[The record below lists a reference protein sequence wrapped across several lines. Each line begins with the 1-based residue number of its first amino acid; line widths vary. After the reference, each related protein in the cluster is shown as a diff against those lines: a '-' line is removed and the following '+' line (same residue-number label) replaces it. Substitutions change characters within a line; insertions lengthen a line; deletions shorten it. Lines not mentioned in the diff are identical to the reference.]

1 MSDSKGQSSV
11 ASITPTPS
19 GQQQLGVPGP
29 GRWGKGGGDL
39 WRIEFVACGQ
49 CHSLQNRPSGSG
61 FAQGCISTLFR
72 NSPQTH
78 ESDIIFH
85 QPPPSSL
92 HIRFK
97 LGVRE
102 VISSRS
108 LRWSVERDCGFGFRL
123 PILQSSFILLY
134 PLSLSNAGVRPL
146 SPAGEQRCQA
156 TWLLAS
162 SVFGSLKSTVSRYE
176 CGF

>member
-1 MSDSKGQSSV
+1 MEDRIRSLWPMSQPPKSPIRLRV
-11 ASITPTPS
+11 C
-19 GQQQLGVPGP
+19 PGLHKHP
-29 GRWGKGGGDL
+29 
-39 WRIEFVACGQ
+39 
-49 CHSLQNRPSGSG
+49 
-61 FAQGCISTLFR
+61 LFR
-72 NSPQTH
+72 TSPQTH

-85 QPPPSSL
+85 QPPPLSL

-108 LRWSVERDCGFGFRL
+108 LSWSVEWDCGFGFRL
-123 PILQSSFILLY
+123 PILQSTFILLY
-134 PLSLSNAGVRPL
+134 PLSLSNAGVRPP

-156 TWLLAS
+156 TWLLAY